1 MPAGLRKLI
10 LEQVNAPPSFGEKAV
25 HQSLLS
31 FAFISSDCSIFQ
43 NQIFSRNR
51 SSKILWKNQLSEH
64 RILTMNTIRSTFYGW
79 GVLILA
85 GGGSYYFA
93 KKQINKDR
101 DERAASIEKSRQQA
115 ERLRAQEQVARD
127 RAMSANSPA
136 SATSGAVPVSGD
148 HPSPSVEATT
158 DPAPTKHVEK
168 ESRFEAKEPFRS
180 RKGDRF
186 S

>member
-1 MPAGLRKLI
+1 
-10 LEQVNAPPSFGEKAV
+10 
-25 HQSLLS
+25 
-31 FAFISSDCSIFQ
+31 
-43 NQIFSRNR
+43 
-51 SSKILWKNQLSEH
+51 
-64 RILTMNTIRSTFYGW
+64 MNTIRSTFYGW

-101 DERAASIEKSRQQA
+101 DERAATIEKSRQQA
-115 ERLRAQEQVARD
+115 ERLRAQEQVARE
-127 RAMSANSPA
+127 RAMSVNSSAN
-136 SATSGAVPVSGD
+136 ATSGAVPVSD
-148 HPSPSVEATT
+148 DRPSPSNEAAS
-158 DPAPTKHVEK
+158 DPAPTKHAAS